1 MRPFLRYFFLISF
14 LALTLLAQAQ
24 QRSRSRPKSKAQLE
38 REKREN
44 LNRIKEANRI
54 LEQTKQKKEVSL
66 GQLNV
71 IKEKITVQRGVI
83 RNISSELHYTESELR
98 TTAKTVGTLKT
109 DLEKLKSEY
118 AAMVYGA
125 AKTANSYNKMMFLF
139 ASESFNQFVRRLAYL
154 RQYSEARKN
163 QVQQIN
169 QVSSSLELKMSD
181 LNNKKQEKQSLL
193 DVQLKE
199 SRNLHSLRNQHNT
212 MVDQLS
218 RQEESLQQEVE
229 RREQAVRKLDNLIA
243 EMVRE
248 EIARSA
254 EAARRKAA
262 ANGTATAP
270 ATRSSVNKVTLTP
283 EGTLLS
289 NSFGGNKGR
298 FSWPVERGFISQRF
312 GVRPHP
318 VLKNITVQNNGIDI
332 QTNAGESAR
341 AIFSGKVTTVANIA
355 GYNNIVMV
363 QHGEYFTVYAK
374 LKSIRVTEGQQISAR
389 DVIGNVVTNSEGT
402 TELHFEIWR
411 NGNKMNPESWLLRK

>member
-1 MRPFLRYFFLISF
+1 MRPLLKYFFLVSLLSF
-14 LALTLLAQAQ
+14 TLQAQ
-24 QRSRSRPKSKAQLE
+24 SQQKSRSKPKSKAQLE
-38 REKREN
+38 REKKEN
-44 LNRIKEANRI
+44 LNRIREANRI
-54 LEQTKQKKEVSL
+54 LEQTKQQKEVSL
-66 GQLNV
+66 GQLNA

-98 TTAKTVGTLKT
+98 TTETTVENLRA
-109 DLEKLKSEY
+109 DLDKLKAEY

-139 ASESFNQFVRRLAYL
+139 ASDSFNQFIRRLAYL
-154 RQYSEARKN
+154 RQYSEARKV
-163 QVQQIN
+163 QVQQITR
-169 QVSSSLELKMSD
+169 VSSSLEHKITD
-181 LNNKKQEKQSLL
+181 LNTKKQEKESLL
-193 DVQLKE
+193 SVQLKE
-199 SRNLHSLRNQHNT
+199 SRNLNNLRNQHNT
-212 MVDQLS
+212 MITQLS

-262 ANGTATAP
+262 ASGSGTAT
-270 ATRSSVNKVTLTP
+270 TRSSVNKVTLTP

-318 VLKNITVQNNGIDI
+318 VLKNISVQNNGIDI
-332 QTNAGESAR
+332 QTNAGAGAR
-341 AIFSGKVTTVANIA
+341 AIFSGKVTTVASIA

-374 LKSIRVTEGQQISAR
+374 LKSVNVSEGEEVSAR
-389 DVIGNVVTNSEGT
+389 QVIGTVYTNPEGT
-402 TELHFEIWR
+402 SELHFEIWR
-411 NGNKMNPESWLLRK
+411 NGNKMNPEGWLLSK

>member
-1 MRPFLRYFFLISF
+1 MRPFLRYFFLIF
-14 LALTLLAQAQ
+14 LLTFTLLSQAQ

-66 GQLNV
+66 GQLNA

-83 RNISSELHYTESELR
+83 KNISSELHYTERQLK
-98 TTAKTVGTLKT
+98 TTETNVVTLKS
-109 DLEKLKSEY
+109 DLDKLKAEY
-118 AAMVYGA
+118 AGMVYGA
-125 AKTANSYNKMMFLF
+125 AKTANSFNKMMFLF
-139 ASESFNQFVRRLAYL
+139 ASESFNQFIRRLAYL

-163 QVQQIN
+163 QVRQIN
-169 QVSSSLELKMSD
+169 RVSSSLEHKITD
-181 LNNKKQEKQSLL
+181 LNSQKQEKQSLL
-193 DVQLKE
+193 NVQLQE
-199 SRNLHSLRNQHNT
+199 SRNLHTLRNQHNT
-212 MVDQLS
+212 MVTQLS

-229 RREQAVRKLDNLIA
+229 RREQAVRRLDNLIA
-243 EMVRE
+243 DMVRE

-262 ANGTATAP
+262 ASGTGAT
-270 ATRSSVNKVTLTP
+270 ATRSAVNKVTLTP

-312 GVRPHP
+312 GIRPHP

-374 LKSIRVTEGQQISAR
+374 LKSIRVTEGQEISAR

>member
-1 MRPFLRYFFLISF
+1 MRPFLRYFFLIF
-14 LALTLLAQAQ
+14 LLTFTLQAQAQ
-24 QRSRSRPKSKAQLE
+24 QRSRAKPKSKAQLE

-44 LNRIKEANRI
+44 LNRIREANRI

-66 GQLNV
+66 GQLNA

-83 RNISSELHYTESELR
+83 RNISSELHYTEAELR
-98 TTAKTVGTLKT
+98 TTATTVGSLKT
-109 DLEKLKSEY
+109 DLEKLKAEY

-139 ASESFNQFVRRLAYL
+139 ASDSFNQFIRRLAYL
-154 RQYSEARKN
+154 RQYSEARKI

-169 QVSSSLELKMSD
+169 QVSNSLEMKLSD
-181 LNNKKQEKQSLL
+181 LNSKKQQKQSLL

-199 SRNLHSLRNQHNT
+199 SRNLHTLRNQHNT
-212 MVDQLS
+212 MVTQLS

-243 EMVRE
+243 DMVRE

-262 ANGTATAP
+262 ASGAGTT

-318 VLKNITVQNNGIDI
+318 VLKNITIQNNGIDI
-332 QTNAGESAR
+332 QTNTGESAR
-341 AIFSGKVTTVANIA
+341 AIFSGKVTTVATIA

-374 LKSIRVTEGQQISAR
+374 LRSINVTEGQQISAR
-389 DVIGNVVTNSEGT
+389 EVIGNVYTNSEGT

-411 NGNKMNPESWLLRK
+411 NGSKMNPESWLLRK

>member
-1 MRPFLRYFFLISF
+1 
-14 LALTLLAQAQ
+14 
-24 QRSRSRPKSKAQLE
+24 
-38 REKREN
+38 
-44 LNRIKEANRI
+44 
-54 LEQTKQKKEVSL
+54 
-66 GQLNV
+66 
-71 IKEKITVQRGVI
+71 
-83 RNISSELHYTESELR
+83 
-98 TTAKTVGTLKT
+98 
-109 DLEKLKSEY
+109 
-118 AAMVYGA
+118 
-125 AKTANSYNKMMFLF
+125 MFLF
-139 ASESFNQFVRRLAYL
+139 ASDSFNQFVRRLAYL
-154 RQYSEARKN
+154 RQYSEARKR
-163 QVQQIN
+163 QVEQIN
-169 QVSSSLELKMSD
+169 RVSSSLENKLTD
-181 LNNKKQEKQSLL
+181 LNTKKQEKQSLL
-193 DVQLKE
+193 NIQLRE

-212 MVDQLS
+212 MITQLS

-243 EMVRE
+243 DMVRE

-262 ANGTATAP
+262 ASGTAAT
-270 ATRSSVNKVTLTP
+270 ATRASVNKVTLTP

-318 VLKNITVQNNGIDI
+318 VLKNITIQNNGIEI

-341 AIFSGKVTTVANIA
+341 AIFSGKVTTVATIA

-374 LKSIRVTEGQQISAR
+374 LKSVRVTEGQEISAR
-389 DVIGNVVTNSEGT
+389 EVIGNVYTNPEGT

-411 NGNKMNPESWLLRK
+411 NGSKMNPESWLLRK

>member
-1 MRPFLRYFFLISF
+1 MRPFLRYFFLIF
-14 LALTLLAQAQ
+14 LLTFTLQAQAQ
-24 QRSRSRPKSKAQLE
+24 QRSRAKPKSKAQLE

-44 LNRIKEANRI
+44 LNRIREANRI

-66 GQLNV
+66 GQLNA

-83 RNISSELHYTESELR
+83 RNISSELHYTEAELR
-98 TTAKTVGTLKT
+98 TTATTVGSLKT
-109 DLEKLKSEY
+109 DLEKLKAEY

-139 ASESFNQFVRRLAYL
+139 ASDSFNQFIRRLAYL
-154 RQYSEARKN
+154 RQYSEARKI

-169 QVSSSLELKMSD
+169 QVSNSLEMKLSD
-181 LNNKKQEKQSLL
+181 LNSKKQQKQSLL

-199 SRNLHSLRNQHNT
+199 SRNLHTLRNQHNT
-212 MVDQLS
+212 MVTQLS

-243 EMVRE
+243 DMVRE

-262 ANGTATAP
+262 ASGAGTT

-318 VLKNITVQNNGIDI
+318 VLKNITIQNNGIDI
-332 QTNAGESAR
+332 QTNTGESAR
-341 AIFSGKVTTVANIA
+341 AIFSGKVTTVATIA

-374 LKSIRVTEGQQISAR
+374 LRSVNVTEGQQISAR
-389 DVIGNVVTNSEGT
+389 EVIGNVYTNSEGT

-411 NGNKMNPESWLLRK
+411 NGSKMNPESWLLRK